1 MTWKEEVTMSGFV
14 HTDMNGVTCIPSLYW
29 SMHADMDDL
38 EGGGDMDDQAELEE
52 LRSVQ
57 LTRTDLE
64 AMYDKPPF
72 DSEYVLLS

>member
-1 MTWKEEVTMSGFV
+1 L
-14 HTDMNGVTCIPSLYW
+14 TCT
-29 SMHADMDDL
+29 ADADDL
-38 EGGGDMDDQAELEE
+38 EGGGDLDDQAELEE

-72 DSEYVLLS
+72 DSECFGSQCICTSCAAI